1 MSLSDRM
8 PIAGRLTLTLTDADG
23 RVVEE
28 RRVKNLITL
37 KGRAFLARSFAGL
50 GATSVDMSMVLGTS
64 AVAPALTD
72 DVNAPPGAPG
82 VSEGVDDARWA
93 LEAPILDAPSI
104 VENSGAVPEIV
115 VRLTATF
122 PGSSG
127 SAEHTLREAGIV
139 LLTGPQGAERTLF
152 NRAVFEPI
160 TKTERLSLTVGWE
173 LVF

>member
-8 PIAGRLTLTLTDADG
+8 PIAGRLTLTLTDPEG

-50 GATSVDMSMVLGTS
+50 GATNVDMSMVLGTS
-64 AVAPALTD
+64 ADAPALTD
-72 DVNAPPGAPG
+72 ELGPPVTPG
-82 VSEGVDDARWA
+82 ESEGVAVPRWA
-93 LEAPILDAPSI
+93 LEAPIVEAPTV
-104 VENSGAVPEIV
+104 VENSGAVPEYV

-122 PGSSG
+122 PSG
-127 SAEHTLREAGIV
+127 SGSTEHTLREAGIV
-139 LLTGPQGAERTLF
+139 VVTGISNERTLF

>member
-8 PIAGRLTLTLTDADG
+8 PIAGRLPLPLTDADG

-50 GATSVDMSMVLGTS
+50 GATSVDM
-64 AVAPALTD
+64 
-72 DVNAPPGAPG
+72 
-82 VSEGVDDARWA
+82 
-93 LEAPILDAPSI
+93 
-104 VENSGAVPEIV
+104 
-115 VRLTATF
+115 
-122 PGSSG
+122 SSG

>member
-82 VSEGVDDARWA
+82 VSEGVDDARCC
-93 LEAPILDAPSI
+93 LLYTSPS
-104 VENSGAVPEIV
+104 P
-115 VRLTATF
+115 RD
-122 PGSSG
+122 
-127 SAEHTLREAGIV
+127 
-139 LLTGPQGAERTLF
+139 
-152 NRAVFEPI
+152 
-160 TKTERLSLTVGWE
+160 
-173 LVF
+173 

>member
-8 PIAGRLTLTLTDADG
+8 PIAGRLTLTLTDPDG

-64 AVAPALTD
+64 NLAPTLD
-72 DVNAPPGAPG
+72 DVVNQLPAGASELPPGT
-82 VSEGVDDARWA
+82 DRWA
-93 LEAPILDAPSI
+93 LEQAI
-104 VENSGAVPEIV
+104 VEEPAVIENSGAVAEWV

-122 PGSSG
+122 PGGDDS
-127 SAEHTLREAGIV
+127 ETHTLCEAGIV
-139 LLTGPQGAERTLF
+139 LINSTNNERTLF

-160 TKTERLSLTVGWE
+160 TKTKRLSLTVGWE

>member
-1 MSLSDRM
+1 MSFSDRM
-8 PIAGRLTLTLTDADG
+8 PIAGRLTLTLTDPEG

-50 GATSVDMSMVLGTS
+50 GATNVDMSMVLGTS
-64 AVAPALTD
+64 AVTPALTD
-72 DVNAPPGAPG
+72 LVDKAPG
-82 VSEGVDDARWA
+82 QEAVELDESRWA
-93 LEAPILDAPSI
+93 LEAPIVEAPSV

-122 PGSSG
+122 PGGAG

-139 LLTGPQGAERTLF
+139 LLTGPNAAERTLF

>member
-1 MSLSDRM
+1 MSLADRM

-72 DVNAPPGAPG
+72 EVGTTPSAPG
-82 VSEGVDDARWA
+82 VSEGIGDARWA
-93 LEAPILDAPSI
+93 LEAQIVEAPSV
-104 VENSGAVPEIV
+104 VENNGDVPEVV

-122 PGSSG
+122 PGGSG

-139 LLTGPQGAERTLF
+139 LLTGPQGADRTLF